1 MAQFWICDRAK
12 AICITT
18 HPSRENDLPR
28 RQMLVRNIE
37 KHEIDVFV
45 RSYGHPGY
53 ENWIKRL
60 FRTGETRPEWCFVV
74 EEDGSH
80 IGSAIYFQY
89 EGNES
94 EMNLVG
100 LVLPWE
106 GDYLEAGERL
116 LQESTKELQASGI
129 HKLESRCDTRHKHHR
144 EMISLFEQ
152 LGFELIQD
160 KHRYVLADLN
170 REYEHGNRLVFRTL
184 GQVGEGEFTTAIERV
199 TVDTLDRVDSKD
211 VEILGSET
219 SAREYFNILKSID
232 HNPDH
237 WLLAYDES
245 DELVG
250 LVVAQNLSEAAG
262 CINYIGVIPE
272 HRGNGYS
279 RDLLIEA
286 SELLR
291 GVGSVE
297 EIIADIDTEN
307 RPLEAALASL
317 GYTRSKSMWV
327 YHKYC

>member
-1 MAQFWICDRAK
+1 MI
-12 AICITT
+12 
-18 HPSRENDLPR
+18 
-28 RQMLVRNIE
+28 VRKTE
-37 KHEIDVFV
+37 AHEIDAFV

-53 ENWIKRL
+53 RNWIKRL
-60 FRTGETRPEWCFVV
+60 FKTGETRPEWCFII
-74 EEDGSH
+74 EENGAPNGAP
-80 IGSAIYFQY
+80 IGRALYFQY

-116 LQESTKELQASGI
+116 LRESIKELQAGGM
-129 HKLESRCDTRHKHHR
+129 HKLESRCDTRHEHHK
-144 EMISLFEQ
+144 EMMSLFEQ

-170 REYEHGNRLVFRTL
+170 REYRHDNRLVFRTL

-199 TVDTLDRVDSKD
+199 TVDTLDRVDSRD
-211 VEILGSET
+211 VERLGSTE

-237 WLLAYDES
+237 WLLAYDEN
-245 DELVG
+245 DEPVG
-250 LVVAQNLSEAAG
+250 LVVAQNLSDTTG

-272 HRGNGYS
+272 YRGNGYS

-317 GYTRSKSMWV
+317 GYTKSKSMWI
-327 YHKYC
+327 YHKYL